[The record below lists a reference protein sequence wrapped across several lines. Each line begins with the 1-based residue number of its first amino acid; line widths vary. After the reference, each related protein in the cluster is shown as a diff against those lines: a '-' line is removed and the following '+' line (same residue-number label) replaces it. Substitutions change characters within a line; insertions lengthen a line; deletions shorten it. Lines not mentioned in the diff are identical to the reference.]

1 MLKKNKWLVVFI
13 VVALIVVIA
22 ISFATFKTSN
32 KSDSGSGETLAAET
46 KKQPTQGK
54 KDSKVLLVE
63 FGDFKCPYCGDFER
77 NIKPQLE
84 KEYIDN
90 NKVEFRY
97 VNVLIHGDESELGAK
112 AALAVNQYAPKKY
125 WKFHHELFAQQ
136 PKNKDDVG
144 RQHWLTD
151 DLIQKQLQKLD
162 LSEQERKQI
171 TTAYRKKN
179 GVFAKRAQEDHML
192 AKKEEV
198 PYVPAL
204 YVNGKQIEDETDFNA
219 IKKEIDKALEE

>member
-1 MLKKNKWLVVFI
+1 MLKKNKWLIIFI
-13 VVALIVVIA
+13 VVILVAGIFFSL
-22 ISFATFKTSN
+22 ATFKTSKKGN
-32 KSDSGSGETLAAET
+32 SGSGETLAAET
-46 KKQPTQGK
+46 QKQPTQGK

-77 NIKPQLE
+77 NIKPKLE

-97 VNVLIHGDESELGAK
+97 VNVLIHGEESELGAK
-112 AALAVNQYAPKKY
+112 AALAVNQYAPDKY
-125 WKFHHELFAQQ
+125 WQFHHELFEQQ
-136 PKNKDDVG
+136 PNNKDDVG
-144 RQHWLTD
+144 SQHWLTD
-151 DLIQKQLQKLD
+151 DLIQQQLQKLD

-171 TTAYRKKN
+171 TVAYRDEK
-179 GVFAKRAQEDHML
+179 GAIAKRAQEDHAL

-204 YVNGKQIEDETDFNA
+204 YVNGKQVEDETDFNA
-219 IKKEIDKALEE
+219 IKNEIDKALEQ

>member
-1 MLKKNKWLVVFI
+1 MLKKNKWLIVFI
-13 VVALIVVIA
+13 VVVIVAGILF
-22 ISFATFKTSN
+22 SLATFKTSN
-32 KSDSGSGETLAAET
+32 KGNSESGETLAAET
-46 KKQPTQGK
+46 QKQPTQGK

-77 NIKPQLE
+77 NIKPKLE

-97 VNVLIHGDESELGAK
+97 VNVLIHGDESKLGAK
-112 AALAVNQYAPKKY
+112 AALAVNQYAPDKY
-125 WKFHHELFAQQ
+125 WQFHHALFEQQ
-136 PKNKDDVG
+136 PHNKDDVG

-151 DLIQKQLQKLD
+151 DLIQQQLQKLD
-162 LSEQERKQI
+162 LSEQERQQI
-171 TTAYRKKN
+171 TAAYHDEK
-179 GVFAKRAQEDHML
+179 GEMAKRAQEDHTL

-204 YVNGKQIEDETDFNA
+204 YVNGKQVEDETDFDA
-219 IKKEIDKALEE
+219 IKDEIDKALEE

>member
-1 MLKKNKWLVVFI
+1 MLKKNKWLIVFI
-13 VVALIVVIA
+13 VVVIVVGILF
-22 ISFATFKTSN
+22 SLATFKTSN
-32 KSDSGSGETLAAET
+32 KGNSGSGETLAPET
-46 KKQPTQGK
+46 QKQPTQGK

-77 NIKPQLE
+77 NIKPKLE

-112 AALAVNQYAPKKY
+112 AALAVNQNAPDKY
-125 WKFHHELFAQQ
+125 WQFHHALFEQQ
-136 PKNKDDVG
+136 PHNKDDVG

-151 DLIQKQLQKLD
+151 DLIQQQLQKLD
-162 LSEQERKQI
+162 LSEQVRKQI
-171 TTAYRKKN
+171 TVAYRDKK
-179 GVFAKRAQEDHML
+179 GEMAKRVQEDHTL

-204 YVNGKQIEDETDFNA
+204 YVNGKQVEDETDFDA
-219 IKKEIDKALEE
+219 IKDEIDKALEE

>member
-1 MLKKNKWLVVFI
+1 MLKKNKWLIVFI
-13 VVALIVVIA
+13 VVALVAGIFL
-22 ISFATFKTSN
+22 SFATFKTLN
-32 KSDSGSGETLAAET
+32 KGNSRSGETLAAET

-63 FGDFKCPYCGDFER
+63 FGDFKCPYCGAFESK
-77 NIKPQLE
+77 IKPKLE

-112 AALAVNQYAPKKY
+112 AALAVNQYAPEKY
-125 WKFHHELFAQQ
+125 WQFHHALYEQQ

-144 RQHWLTD
+144 SQHWLTD

-171 TTAYRKKN
+171 TTAYRDKN
-179 GVFAKRAQEDHML
+179 GEIAKRAQQDHTL

-204 YVNGKQIEDETDFNA
+204 YVNGKQIEDETDFDA
-219 IKKEIDKALEE
+219 IKDEIDKALEE

>member
-1 MLKKNKWLVVFI
+1 MLKKNKWLIVFI
-13 VVALIVVIA
+13 VVALVVVIA
-22 ISFATFKTSN
+22 LSFATFKTS
-32 KSDSGSGETLAAET
+32 KKGTSESGETLAAET
-46 KKQPTQGK
+46 QKQPTQGK
-54 KDSKVLLVE
+54 KDAKVLLVE

-77 NIKPQLE
+77 KIKPQLE

-90 NKVEFRY
+90 KKVEFRY

-112 AALAVNQYAPKKY
+112 AALAVNQYAPEKY
-125 WKFHHELFAQQ
+125 WQFHHALFEQQ

-144 RQHWLTD
+144 NQHWLTD
-151 DLIQKQLQKLD
+151 DLIQQQLQKLG

-171 TTAYRKKN
+171 TAAYRDKN
-179 GVFAKRAQEDHML
+179 GEMAKRAQEDHTL

-204 YVNGKQIEDETDFNA
+204 YVNGKRIEDETDFDA
-219 IKKEIDKALEE
+219 IKKEIDKALEG

>member
-1 MLKKNKWLVVFI
+1 MLKKNKWLIVFI
-13 VVALIVVIA
+13 VVVIVAGILF
-22 ISFATFKTSN
+22 SLATFKTSN
-32 KSDSGSGETLAAET
+32 KGNSESGETLAAET
-46 KKQPTQGK
+46 QKQPTQGK

-77 NIKPQLE
+77 NIKPKLE

-112 AALAVNQYAPKKY
+112 AALAVNQYAPDKY
-125 WKFHHELFAQQ
+125 WQFHHALFEQQ
-136 PKNKDDVG
+136 PHNKDDVG

-151 DLIQKQLQKLD
+151 DLIQQQLQKLD
-162 LSEQERKQI
+162 LSEQVRKQI
-171 TTAYRKKN
+171 TVAYRDKK
-179 GVFAKRAQEDHML
+179 GEMAKRVQEDHTL

-204 YVNGKQIEDETDFNA
+204 YVNGKQVEDETDFDA
-219 IKKEIDKALEE
+219 IKDEIDKALEE

>member
-1 MLKKNKWLVVFI
+1 MLKKNKWLIVFI
-13 VVALIVVIA
+13 VVVIVVGILF
-22 ISFATFKTSN
+22 SLATFKTSN
-32 KSDSGSGETLAAET
+32 KGNSGSGETLAAET
-46 KKQPTQGK
+46 QKQPTQGK

-77 NIKPQLE
+77 NIKPKLE

-112 AALAVNQYAPKKY
+112 AALAVNQNAPDKY
-125 WKFHHELFAQQ
+125 WQFHHALFEQQ
-136 PKNKDDVG
+136 PHNKDDVG

-151 DLIQKQLQKLD
+151 DLIQQQLQKLD
-162 LSEQERKQI
+162 LSEQVRKQI
-171 TTAYRKKN
+171 TVAYRDKK
-179 GVFAKRAQEDHML
+179 GEMAKRVQEDHTL

-204 YVNGKQIEDETDFNA
+204 YVNGKQVEDETDFDA
-219 IKKEIDKALEE
+219 IKDEIDKALEE

>member
-1 MLKKNKWLVVFI
+1 MLKKNKWLIVFI
-13 VVALIVVIA
+13 VVALIVGIFL
-22 ISFATFKTSN
+22 SFAIFKTSN
-32 KSDSGSGETLAAET
+32 KENNAPGKPLAAET
-46 KKQPTQGK
+46 QKQPTQGK

-77 NIKPQLE
+77 HIKPKLE

-97 VNVLIHGDESELGAK
+97 VNVLIHGDESKLGAK
-112 AALAVNQYAPKKY
+112 AALAVNQYAPDKY
-125 WKFHHELFAQQ
+125 WQFHHALFEQQ

-144 RQHWLTD
+144 SQHWLTD
-151 DLIQKQLQKLD
+151 DLIQQQLQKLD

-171 TTAYRKKN
+171 TAAYRDEK
-179 GVFAKRAQEDHML
+179 GEMAKRAQEDHTL

-204 YVNGKQIEDETDFNA
+204 YVNGKQVEDETDFDA
-219 IKKEIDKALEE
+219 IKDEIDKALEQ

>member
-1 MLKKNKWLVVFI
+1 MLKKNKWLIVFI
-13 VVALIVVIA
+13 VVVIVAGILF
-22 ISFATFKTSN
+22 SLATFKTSN
-32 KSDSGSGETLAAET
+32 KGNSESGETLAAET
-46 KKQPTQGK
+46 QKQPTQGK

-77 NIKPQLE
+77 NIKPKLE

-97 VNVLIHGDESELGAK
+97 VNVLIHGDESKLGAK
-112 AALAVNQYAPKKY
+112 AALAVNQYAPDKY
-125 WKFHHELFAQQ
+125 WQFHHALFEQQ
-136 PKNKDDVG
+136 PHNKDDVG

-151 DLIQKQLQKLD
+151 DLIQQQLQKLG

-171 TTAYRKKN
+171 TAAYRDEK
-179 GVFAKRAQEDHML
+179 GEMAKRAQEDHTL

-204 YVNGKQIEDETDFNA
+204 YVNGKQVEDETDFDA
-219 IKKEIDKALEE
+219 IKDEIDKALEE

>member
-1 MLKKNKWLVVFI
+1 MLKKNKWLIVFI
-13 VVALIVVIA
+13 VVALVVVIA
-22 ISFATFKTSN
+22 LSFATFKTS
-32 KSDSGSGETLAAET
+32 KKGTSESGETLAAET
-46 KKQPTQGK
+46 QKQPTQGK
-54 KDSKVLLVE
+54 KGAKVLLVE

-77 NIKPQLE
+77 KIKPQLE

-90 NKVEFRY
+90 KKVEFRY

-112 AALAVNQYAPKKY
+112 AALAVNQYAPEKY
-125 WKFHHELFAQQ
+125 WQFHHALFEQQ

-144 RQHWLTD
+144 SQHWLTD
-151 DLIQKQLQKLD
+151 DLIQKQLQKLG

-171 TTAYRKKN
+171 TAAYRDKN
-179 GVFAKRAQEDHML
+179 GEMAKRAQEDHTL

-204 YVNGKQIEDETDFNA
+204 YVNGKRIEDETDFDA
-219 IKKEIDKALEE
+219 IKKEVDKALEE

>member
-1 MLKKNKWLVVFI
+1 MLKKNKWLIVFI
-13 VVALIVVIA
+13 VVVIVVGILF
-22 ISFATFKTSN
+22 SLATFKTSN
-32 KSDSGSGETLAAET
+32 KGNSGSGETLAAET
-46 KKQPTQGK
+46 QKQPTQGK

-77 NIKPQLE
+77 NIKPKLE

-112 AALAVNQYAPKKY
+112 AALAVNQNAPDKY
-125 WKFHHELFAQQ
+125 WQFHHALFEQQ
-136 PKNKDDVG
+136 PHNKDDVG

-151 DLIQKQLQKLD
+151 DLIQQQLQKLD
-162 LSEQERKQI
+162 LSEQVRKQI
-171 TTAYRKKN
+171 TVAYRDKK
-179 GVFAKRAQEDHML
+179 GEMAKRVQEDHIL

-204 YVNGKQIEDETDFNA
+204 YVNGKQVEDETDFDA
-219 IKKEIDKALEE
+219 IKDEIDKALEE